1 GVAADL
7 GTRWEILDT
16 GITVKLYP
24 SCAGT
29 PPTLDA
35 LLDLRRRERFPAD
48 QIAAVAGGVDP
59 IVPTILIY
67 ERPSSGLE
75 GKFSMPFCAAAAVVH
90 GRVGVEMFD
99 AATIADPAVAAIQER
114 VTMHVDPALDP
125 SAPPLTQANVTVR
138 LHDGRVLT
146 ASANGA
152 RGYPQGPA
160 SQRE

>member
-1 GVAADL
+1 
-7 GTRWEILDT
+7 
-16 GITVKLYP
+16 
-24 SCAGT
+24 
-29 PPTLDA
+29 
-35 LLDLRRRERFPAD
+35 
-48 QIAAVAGGVDP
+48 
-59 IVPTILIY
+59 
-67 ERPSSGLE
+67 
-75 GKFSMPFCAAAAVVH
+75 AAAVVH

-152 RGYPQGPA
+152 RGYPERPA
-160 SQRE
+160 GDDEMAAKFLSCASRVMDDAKAGAALAALRAIESSPDVRALAAAMRA